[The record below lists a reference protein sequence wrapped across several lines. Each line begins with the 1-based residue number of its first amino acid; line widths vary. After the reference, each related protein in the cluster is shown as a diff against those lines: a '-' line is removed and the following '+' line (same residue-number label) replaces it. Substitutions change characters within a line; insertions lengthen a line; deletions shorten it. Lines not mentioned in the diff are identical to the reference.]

1 LNLEIVAP
9 ISGVIALVFATYL
22 AYRVLKKPKGSEHI
36 IDISNSIKIGATA
49 YLNRQFTT
57 AAIFGAVLSFIIYFT
72 LGSVTALTFVVG
84 AIFSALSAYVGV
96 IIAINTNMRTAES
109 ARHGIKEALSTS
121 FQSGTVIGMLLAGLC
136 LLGVSSLYFLLK
148 DPFLLVGLGFGA
160 SLIGLLAR
168 VGGGIYTKAADV
180 GADLVG
186 KIEMGIPEDDP
197 RNPAVIA
204 DQVGDNVGDI
214 AGTGSDVFQS
224 YVCTL
229 VAAMILGIS
238 MYGKEGLIYPMIILG
253 AGILSSIVGSF
264 FVRVNHVGARRA
276 INRGMYVAAILI
288 SIVSAFVSWEIF
300 HSLNAFYA
308 TLAGIITVI
317 LFAYMT
323 EYYTSFNKKPVRAIA
338 NASRTG
344 AATNVLMGYAMSFE
358 SMAIPIIVFSAS
370 IMVAYYFD
378 GLFGITLLAVGFLS
392 ITATFIA
399 MSSYGPIVDNAHGMV
414 EMTGLSSKVHLVMN
428 KLDSV
433 GNVTKAVCKV
443 YAVGTSALAQV
454 ALISAYISAA
464 KLVTIDVTKPP
475 IIVGMLIG
483 GMLSFLFCSLII
495 KAVGNA
501 AYKMIEE
508 IRRQFRRNHKFRN
521 GEKPNYA
528 RCVDISTKAAIR
540 GMFLPAILSMI
551 VPLIVG
557 FLLGRE
563 ALGGLIIGNLVTM
576 LPLALVMCIGGAAWD
591 NAKKFI
597 EAGNFGGKGTPTHAA
612 AVVGDTVG
620 DPLKDAAGPSLD
632 IFVNLIG
639 IVALLY
645 ATSSLAYFIIV

>member
-1 LNLEIVAP
+1 MNLEIVAP

-72 LGSVTALTFVVG
+72 LGYVTALTFVVG

-121 FQSGTVIGMLLAGLC
+121 FQSGTVIGMSLAGLC

-160 SLIGLLAR
+160 SLIGLFAR

>member
-72 LGSVTALTFVVG
+72 LGYVTALTFVVG

-121 FQSGTVIGMLLAGLC
+121 FQSGTVIGMSLAGLC

-160 SLIGLLAR
+160 SLIGLFAR

-264 FVRVNHVGARRA
+264 FVRVDHVGARRA